1 MPLRYDSLVH
11 KYTAHLANV
20 SRTDAKT
27 RSIADSLFGPN
38 HPLRMELDHACAELE
53 PPCPGRQATMTDL
66 LGVTFTSP
74 DVVTRVGTYTVD
86 SHSPTPLLPSVGAVV
101 PEVRLTIE
109 PPGLNIMPMSATIN
123 RESLLLTLPVPLTP
137 TTLSLFWRWRD
148 MLVASPYSSTCCDP
162 MQTVQGFFEP
172 LLVDITLNR
181 YEVLRAGR
189 IIEKDQPLGLAHCLV
204 LAMSVIIRFGVPTA
218 PSWRSR
224 YRRRVADSWFVCACL
239 HSGIGKP
246 VCFDPITMRD
256 LALPAILPN
265 NPPNIT
271 PDAASAAASAAASDT
286 ASDVTDLDGSVL
298 SRYTYPERHARSVA
312 VLTPIIGAESAEF
325 LVTMHDTLCVV
336 TQEDDAQWGPQLA
349 MSGV

>member
-1 MPLRYDSLVH
+1 VH
-11 KYTAHLANV
+11 KYTAHLASV

-27 RSIADSLFGPN
+27 RNITDSLFGPN

-53 PPCPGRQATMTDL
+53 PPCSERQATMTDL
-66 LGVTFTSP
+66 LGVTFASP
-74 DVVTRVGTYTVD
+74 DVATRIGTYTVD
-86 SHSPTPLLPSVGAVV
+86 AQSPTPPLPSVGAAV

-109 PPGLNIMPMSATIN
+109 PPGLNIMPLSATLN

-162 MQTVQGFFEP
+162 MQTVHGFFES

-181 YEVLRAGR
+181 REVLRAGR
-189 IIEKDQPLGLAHCLV
+189 IIEKDEPLGLAHCLV

-218 PSWRSR
+218 SSWRSR
-224 YRRRVADSWFVCACL
+224 YRRRVADSWFVCTCL
-239 HSGIGKP
+239 HSGIGNP
-246 VCFDPITMRD
+246 VCLDPITLRD
-256 LALPAILPN
+256 LTLPGT
-265 NPPNIT
+265 PPDAT
-271 PDAASAAASAAASDT
+271 PDTLPDAETLDSSA
-286 ASDVTDLDGSVL
+286 SVL
-298 SRYTYPERHARSVA
+298 SRYTYPARHARSVA

-336 TQEDDAQWGPQLA
+336 SQEDDAQGEPRRA
-349 MSGV
+349 TRRA